1 MPVKTKPHLD
11 VVASGDP
18 DAFAAELGA
27 AIIVRW
33 IPEREGDSSIPG
45 GTHIVCYP
53 HLVTTELIV
62 GVAELWFE
70 GGRLPTIEIGTTNEI
85 PWRAILAPVWRSDDG
100 EYIVRYK
107 IEDR

>member
-18 DAFAAELGA
+18 DSFAVELGA
-27 AIIVRW
+27 AIVARW
-33 IPEREGDSSIPG
+33 AEEIEGDPTIPG
-45 GTHIVCYP
+45 GTHVVRIA
-53 HLVTTELIV
+53 HLITTELIV
-62 GVAELWFE
+62 GVAELWYE
-70 GGRLPTIEIGTTNEI
+70 GGRLPTIEIGVTNDI
-85 PWRAILAPVWRSDDG
+85 SWRAILDPTWKSDDG